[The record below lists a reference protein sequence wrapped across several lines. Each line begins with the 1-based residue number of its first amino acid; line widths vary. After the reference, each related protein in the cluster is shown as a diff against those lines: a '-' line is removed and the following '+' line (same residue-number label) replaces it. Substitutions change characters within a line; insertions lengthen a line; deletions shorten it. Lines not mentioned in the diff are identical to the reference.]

1 MVTRTC
7 VGRMV
12 SSKVKKS
19 PKARK
24 HHRRRQAPRV
34 TAKVPRMKRGGM
46 EKCGLVTGIGGIR
59 YSGDREMFDEVR
71 ERNLR
76 DEDDIS
82 RSRVSGTCVDWCEGS

>member
-19 PKARK
+19 PKVLK
-24 HHRRRQAPRV
+24 HHSRRQAPRV

-46 EKCGLVTGIGGIR
+46 EKCGLVVGIGGIR
-59 YSGDREMFDEVR
+59 CSGDREMFDEAR
-71 ERNLR
+71 ERNRL

-82 RSRVSGTCVDWCEGS
+82 RSRVGDT